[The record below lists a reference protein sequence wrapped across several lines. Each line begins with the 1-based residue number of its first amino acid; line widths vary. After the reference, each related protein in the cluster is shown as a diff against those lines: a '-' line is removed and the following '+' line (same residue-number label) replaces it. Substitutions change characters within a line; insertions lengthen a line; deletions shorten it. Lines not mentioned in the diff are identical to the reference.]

1 MTRLRAALVG
11 CGGVVRRYRKAC
23 ARLPGVTEVAAVDQD
38 LNEAQ
43 AAARETG
50 AAHFSSRFEGA
61 FAPGVDVVVISTPN
75 RLHKD
80 HAVAALGAG
89 KHVLLQKPMARSV
102 EECDAIL
109 EAQRGSGT
117 TLGVYMNLLD
127 HPLFRDMRRMLG
139 EGYLGRVALY
149 SARLA
154 RPRGRP
160 GGISRPGID
169 KNWRA
174 SRVAAGGG
182 SFVQL
187 GVLGVQ
193 AFSGTWPARNWRE
206 TASRSAS
213 MNSKAARSATGRGQP
228 GVAGKE

>member
-1 MTRLRAALVG
+1 MTSLRAALVG
-11 CGGVVRRYRKAC
+11 CNGVVR
-23 ARLPGVTEVAAVDQD
+23 
-38 LNEAQ
+38 
-43 AAARETG
+43 ETG
-50 AAHFSSRFEGA
+50 VAHFSNRFEDA
-61 FAPGVDVVVISTPN
+61 LAPGVELVVISTPN

-102 EECDAIL
+102 
-109 EAQRGSGT
+109 
-117 TLGVYMNLLD
+117 
-127 HPLFRDMRRMLG
+127 
-139 EGYLGRVALY
+139 GYLGRVALY

-160 GGISRPGID
+160 GGRPA
-169 KNWRA
+169 R
-174 SRVAAGGG
+174 AAGGG

-213 MNSKAARSATGRGQP
+213 MNSKAARL
-228 GVAGKE
+228 GVRLPAAGLG